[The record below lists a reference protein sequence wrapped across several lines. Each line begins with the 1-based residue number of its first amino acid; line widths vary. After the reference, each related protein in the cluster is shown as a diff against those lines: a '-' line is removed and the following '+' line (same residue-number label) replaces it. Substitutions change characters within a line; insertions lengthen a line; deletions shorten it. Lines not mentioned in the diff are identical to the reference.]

1 MDGSKV
7 ANVEFP
13 LIVDR
18 EKSSVEYQIP
28 DSAFIDG
35 IEFLI
40 KEEIIVVPVADTQS
54 ENESNIPE
62 WIKTNAG
69 WWASGQI
76 PASAFIDGIEH
87 LIKLAIIVVPITE
100 AQSEDESN
108 IPEWIKTNAE
118 WWASGQIDDKTFATG
133 IEFLIKIGLIVV

>member
-1 MDGSKV
+1 M
-7 ANVEFP
+7 EFP

-18 EKSSVEYQIP
+18 EKSTVEHQIPEWVKNNAGWWASGQIP

-35 IEFLI
+35 IE
-40 KEEIIVVPVADTQS
+40 
-54 ENESNIPE
+54 
-62 WIKTNAG
+62 
-69 WWASGQI
+69 
-76 PASAFIDGIEH
+76 H
-87 LIKLAIIVVPITE
+87 LIKQEIIVVPITE

>member
-1 MDGSKV
+1 VTESDKVKLSEGEALKNLNSK
-7 ANVEFP
+7 ES
-13 LIVDR
+13 
-18 EKSSVEYQIP
+18 EKKVQVWIPKSTIEYQIPEWVKNNAGWWASGQIP

-76 PASAFIDGIEH
+76 
-87 LIKLAIIVVPITE
+87 
-100 AQSEDESN
+100 
-108 IPEWIKTNAE
+108 
-118 WWASGQIDDKTFATG
+118 DDKTFATG